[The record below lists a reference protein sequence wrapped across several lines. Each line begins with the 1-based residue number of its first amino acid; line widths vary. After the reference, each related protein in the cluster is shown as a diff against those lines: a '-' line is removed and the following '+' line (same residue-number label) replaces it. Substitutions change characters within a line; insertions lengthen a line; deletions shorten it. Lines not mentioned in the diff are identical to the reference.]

1 MTRLNPEL
9 NMNPL
14 ESNPANEL
22 LLIAIGNDAR
32 QDDGLG
38 WAFGQVMEAD
48 EDFRGTVVYR
58 YQLQVEDALLIADY
72 GTVLFVDAC
81 RGELPV
87 GFEFTPLKADAN
99 FGFTT
104 HQLSP
109 ATVLAL
115 SKQLYGAKPQAFLL
129 KIAGTAWALER
140 GLSKAGARNLASALK
155 EAEAL
160 QGAKE

>member
-1 MTRLNPEL
+1 MGISGSTPNQGP
-9 NMNPL
+9 
-14 ESNPANEL
+14 
-22 LLIAIGNDAR
+22 LLIAIGNDGR

-38 WAFGQVMEAD
+38 WAFGQAMEASD
-48 EDFRGTVVYR
+48 DFQGEVVYR

-72 GTVLFVDAC
+72 GIVLFVDAC
-81 RGELPV
+81 RGELPM
-87 GFEFTPLKADAN
+87 GFEFIPLKPDAD

-115 SKQLYGAKPQAFLL
+115 SEQLYGAVPQTFLL

-140 GLSKAGARNLASALK
+140 GLSKAGTRNLASALN
-155 EAEAL
+155 EAEAF
-160 QGAKE
+160 QVAKE

>member
-14 ESNPANEL
+14 ESKPANEL

-38 WAFGQVMEAD
+38 WAFGQAMEASN
-48 EDFRGTVVYR
+48 DFQGEVVYR
-58 YQLQVEDALLIADY
+58 YQLQVEDALLITGY
-72 GTVLFVDAC
+72 RTVLFVDAC
-81 RGELPV
+81 REELPM
-87 GFEFTPLKADAN
+87 GFAFTPLQADAD

-115 SKQLYGAKPQAFLL
+115 SKQLYGAAPQAFLL
-129 KIAGTAWALER
+129 KISGTAWALER
-140 GLSKAGARNLASALK
+140 GFSKAGAHNLASALN
-155 EAEAL
+155 EAEAF
-160 QGAKE
+160 QVAKE

>member
-1 MTRLNPEL
+1 MGRPEPKTT
-9 NMNPL
+9 NG
-14 ESNPANEL
+14 L

-38 WAFGQVMEAD
+38 WAFGQAMEASD
-48 EDFRGTVVYR
+48 DFQGEVVYR
-58 YQLQVEDALLIADY
+58 YQLQVEDALLIAGY
-72 GTVLFVDAC
+72 RTVLFVDAC
-81 RGELPV
+81 QEELPM
-87 GFEFTPLKADAN
+87 GFAFIALQAYAN

-115 SKQLYGAKPQAFLL
+115 SKQLYGAVPQAFLL

-140 GLSKAGARNLASALK
+140 GLSKTGAQNLASALN

-160 QGAKE
+160 PRAKE